1 MLAKFKKY
9 QVGTV
14 VHGLLVLVPFLGTI
28 VRKGST
34 LLAAEFILLPYK
46 DIEQDFIIVKR
57 EPEEWDDS
65 LSRYSTKDLS
75 NLALFIHPSKQ
86 HWPDSGKSRLWP
98 LDLWLNSVK

>member
-1 MLAKFKKY
+1 MLAKFKRY

-75 NLALFIHPSKQ
+75 NFLYTLSNNTGQIVESLAY
-86 HWPDSGKSRLWP
+86 GP
-98 LDLWLNSVK
+98 LIFG